1 MARDLNKSLDNY
13 LKHLDLTMT
22 GSTSTYDSYNRD
34 ISRFID
40 FLIENEV
47 FDFNDVSKELAMDY
61 LTKLKSGIIGGQKL
75 SNSSFSRNL
84 SALRSFYRYLNKYE
98 KVEVNPIKAFKNP
111 KSEKKLP
118 SFLSFDEVM
127 QLLDVFD
134 LENPIEL
141 RNRCILETMYAC
153 GLRVSEAT
161 SLKMSN
167 VNLDENY
174 LTVIGKG
181 DKERMI
187 PFYKRCSNVLKKY
200 KNESRPIFVKEE
212 NDILFLSNRGKGISN
227 RSVQLMLQDAANKAG
242 IKNNVHPHM
251 LRHSFA
257 THLLDNGADLRMV
270 QELLGHENLS
280 TTQIYTH
287 ITVDRLKKAVKK
299 AHPRSKK

>member
-1 MARDLNKSLDNY
+1 
-13 LKHLDLTMT
+13 
-22 GSTSTYDSYNRD
+22 
-34 ISRFID
+34 
-40 FLIENEV
+40 
-47 FDFNDVSKELAMDY
+47 
-61 LTKLKSGIIGGQKL
+61 
-75 SNSSFSRNL
+75 
-84 SALRSFYRYLNKYE
+84 
-98 KVEVNPIKAFKNP
+98 
-111 KSEKKLP
+111 
-118 SFLSFDEVM
+118 M

-187 PFYKRCSNVLKKY
+187 PFYKRCSNLLKKY

>member
-1 MARDLNKSLDNY
+1 MSRNLNESLNNY
-13 LKHLDLTMT
+13 LDHLSLTLT
-22 GSTSTYDSYNRD
+22 GSSRTYDSYNRD
-34 ISRFID
+34 ISRFINYLND
-40 FLIENEV
+40 NDIS
-47 FDFNDVSKELAMDY
+47 DFNNVSKELVMDY
-61 LTKLKSGIIGGQKL
+61 FTQLKSGVVGGKKL

-98 KVEVNPIKAFKNP
+98 NVEINPIKSFRNP
-111 KSEKKLP
+111 KPEKRLP
-118 SFLSFDEVM
+118 SFLSFDEIM

-134 LENPIEL
+134 LSDPIQL
-141 RNRCILETMYAC
+141 RNRSILETIYAC
-153 GLRVSEAT
+153 GLRISEAT

-174 LTVIGKG
+174 LSVVGKG
-181 DKERMI
+181 DKERLV
-187 PFYKRCSNVLKKY
+187 PFYKRCSKVLRKY
-200 KNESRPIFVKEE
+200 KIEGRPYLVKEE
-212 NDILFLSNRGKGISN
+212 NDFMFLSTHGKPMSN
-227 RSVQLMLQDAANKAG
+227 RSVQLLLQDAANKAG

-257 THLLDNGADLRMV
+257 TYLLDNGADLRVV

-287 ITVDRLKKAVKK
+287 ITVDRLKSAVKK